1 MIRVL
6 IAGMTRMLE
15 GLIEEVILGDSELT
29 VVGRIARGASLL
41 DAIHVTQAD
50 VVVICG
56 QYPDA
61 TSQCE
66 AVLFDYPR
74 LRVVVMDPTAQHG
87 WHCALALMVKAI
99 PEVSAASLVAAI
111 HCEGREQAYR
121 GPP

>member
-15 GLIEEVILGDSELT
+15 GLVEEIILGDSELT
-29 VVGRIARGASLL
+29 VVGRVARDSGLA
-41 DAIHVTQAD
+41 DAIEVTQAD

-61 TSQCE
+61 TLQYE
-66 AVLFDYPR
+66 AVLFDNPQ
-74 LRVVVMDPTAQHG
+74 LRIVAMDPTARHG

-99 PEVSAASLVAAI
+99 PDVSAASLVAAI
-111 HCEGREQAYR
+111 HCEGREHAYR
-121 GPP
+121 GPR